1 MEFTNILLEK
11 STTNVGMQCPL
22 PMMDKTTVEGDYFCS
37 LPLMGFSSSG
47 NGKFL
52 SRL

>member
-11 STTNVGMQCPL
+11 STTNVGIQCPFPL
-22 PMMDKTTVEGDYFCS
+22 MDKTTVEGDYFCS
-37 LPLMGFSSSG
+37 LPLTGFSSSG
-47 NGKFL
+47 SGKFL

>member
-22 PMMDKTTVEGDYFCS
+22 PMMDKTTVEGDNFCS
-37 LPLMGFSSSG
+37 LPLMGFATSG

-52 SRL
+52 SGL